1 MLEQPAWG
9 ITHTSRAMR
18 IRRPNVRHG
27 MERHFWLSD
36 GRLVLWRPD
45 AVGGSAG
52 LYVLDPEGTGQG
64 SEIEVIG
71 TAVGYLTG

>member
-1 MLEQPAWG
+1 
-9 ITHTSRAMR
+9 
-18 IRRPNVRHG
+18 

-45 AVGGSAG
+45 ALGGSAG
-52 LYVLDPEGTGQG
+52 LYALDPAGTGQG